1 MAHEIPANA
10 AFVLE
15 HLISAAHTTAIE
27 HGFYADHNDVM
38 TALESGGADMR
49 LLEAADRD
57 FTLSQIAKIASE
69 CGEAVC
75 AIQKGKQP
83 EEVTEELADVVI
95 RILDLCGH
103 MDMPLGDILVR
114 KMEYNKTRPYKHG
127 KKC

>member
-1 MAHEIPANA
+1 MTHDIPANA

-15 HLISAAHTTAIE
+15 HLTRAAHSTAIA

-38 TALESGGADMR
+38 SALENGGADMR
-49 LLEAADRD
+49 LIEAADRD
-57 FTLSQIAKIASE
+57 FTLSQISKIASE

-75 AIQKGKQP
+75 AIQKGKEP
-83 EEVTEELADVVI
+83 EEVVEELADVVI

-103 MDMPLGDILVR
+103 MEMPLGDILVR